1 MKNNKVISKTNSTR
15 KITNPKNKTCKK
27 FCKDGFLPERERV
40 EIEFS
45 NKYNKKNKYHPI
57 KVLRKTN
64 KSLAKLLES
73 SYLKNC
79 NDMYCQTK
87 CKNSKNKWLK
97 SFTKKRKET
106 LIQQGAISG
115 CRDLI
120 KEFPEYYKNK
130 NV

>member
-1 MKNNKVISKTNSTR
+1 MKNNKVISKNNSSR
-15 KITNPKNKTCKK
+15 KIMNPKNKTCKN
-27 FCKDGFLPERERV
+27 FCKEIFLPERERV

-45 NKYNKKNKYHPI
+45 NKYIKKNKYQPI

-64 KSLAKLLES
+64 KSLAKVIENM
-73 SYLKNC
+73 YLKGC
-79 NDMYCQTK
+79 NDTYCQK
-87 CKNSKNKWLK
+87 RCKNSKNKWLK

-120 KEFPEYYKNK
+120 KEFPEYYKNI
-130 NV
+130 